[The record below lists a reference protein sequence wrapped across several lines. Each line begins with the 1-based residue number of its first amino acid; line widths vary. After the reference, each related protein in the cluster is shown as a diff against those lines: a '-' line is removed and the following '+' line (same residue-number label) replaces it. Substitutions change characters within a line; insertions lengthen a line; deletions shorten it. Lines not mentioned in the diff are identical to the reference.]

1 MYFKKLDLEIDVPS
15 YKVGKKEIEYGIDV
29 DNEFT
34 GLWYS
39 DLKLTDKI
47 DFIPKEYESNFY
59 LLFLE
64 ANSYILPHS
73 DSGPTAVI
81 NFYIETNNCAT
92 QFYEVKDDAKPYQ
105 IDNQTDGSVYDLN
118 DLIETDSFIAQP
130 GDIYILNVNKI
141 HSVIPLD
148 NEEINRKAICFST
161 NSLTFNEVERMFNQ
175 P

>member
-1 MYFKKLDLEIDVPS
+1 MYFKKLDIEIDIPS
-15 YKVGKKEIEYGIDV
+15 YEVGKKEIEYGIDI
-29 DNEFT
+29 DNQFN

-39 DLKLTDKI
+39 NLKLTNKVDL
-47 DFIPKEYESNFY
+47 IPKEYKSKFY

-64 ANSYILPHS
+64 ANSHILPHS
-73 DSGPTAVI
+73 DSGPSAVI

-92 QFYEVKDDAKPYQ
+92 QFYEVKNNAEPYQ
-105 IDNQTDGSVYDLN
+105 IDNQTDGYVYDLD

-141 HSVIPLD
+141 HGVIPLD
-148 NEEINRKAICFST
+148 NREINRKAICFST
-161 NSLTFNEVERMFNQ
+161 DSLTFNEVERIFNQ

>member
-1 MYFKKLDLEIDVPS
+1 MYFEKLNIKIDTPS
-15 YKVGKKEIEYGIDV
+15 YEVGKKELEYGIDI
-29 DNEFT
+29 NNKFN

-39 DLKLTDKI
+39 DLKINEEI
-47 DFIPKEYESNFY
+47 DLIPEKYKSDFY

-92 QFYEVKDDAKPYQ
+92 QFYEIKNNAEPYQ
-105 IDNQTDGSVYDLN
+105 IENQNDGCVYNLDDLV
-118 DLIETDSFIAQP
+118 ETGSFIAEP
-130 GDIYILNVNKI
+130 GDVYILDVSKV

-148 NEEINRKAICFST
+148 NNEINRKAICFST
-161 NSLTFNEVERMFNQ
+161 NSLNFDEVKRMFV
-175 P
+175 

>member
-1 MYFKKLDLEIDVPS
+1 MYFKKLDLEIDIPS
-15 YKVGKKEIEYGIDV
+15 YEIGKKEIEYGLEID
-29 DNEFT
+29 NNFT

-39 DLKLTDKI
+39 NLKLTDKI
-47 DFIPKEYESNFY
+47 DFIPKEYKSNFY

-92 QFYEVKDDAKPYQ
+92 QFYEVKDNAEPYQ
-105 IDNQTDGSVYDLN
+105 
-118 DLIETDSFIAQP
+118 IETDSFIAQP

-148 NEEINRKAICFST
+148 NQEINRKAICFST

>member
-1 MYFKKLDLEIDVPS
+1 VYFKKLDLKIDIPS
-15 YKVGKKEIEYGIDV
+15 YEIGERAIEYGIDI
-29 DNEFT
+29 NNKFN

-39 DLKLTDKI
+39 NLNLKDKVN
-47 DFIPKEYESNFY
+47 FIPKEYASDFY

-81 NFYIETNNCAT
+81 NFYIKTNNCVT
-92 QFYEVKDDAKPYQ
+92 QFYEIKENAKPYQ
-105 IDNQTDGSVYDLN
+105 IGNQTDGYVYNLD

-130 GDIYILNVNKI
+130 GDIYILNVTKV

-148 NEEINRKAICFST
+148 NTEINRKAICFST
-161 NSLTFNEVERMFNQ
+161 SSLSFNEVERMFI
-175 P
+175 

>member
-1 MYFKKLDLEIDVPS
+1 MYFKKLNLKLDIPSNEI
-15 YKVGKKEIEYGIDV
+15 GKKEIEYGFDID
-29 DNEFT
+29 DKFN

-39 DLKLTDKI
+39 DLKINNQI
-47 DFIPKEYESNFY
+47 DFIPQQYKSDFY

-92 QFYEVKDDAKPYQ
+92 QFYEIKDDAKPYQ
-105 IDNQTDGSVYDLN
+105 IDNQTDGHVYDLN
-118 DLIETDSFIAQP
+118 DLIETDSFIAEP
-130 GDIYILNVNKI
+130 GDIYILDVSKV

-148 NEEINRKAICFST
+148 DKQINRKAICFST
-161 NSLTFNEVERMFNQ
+161 DTLNFCDVEEMFT
-175 P
+175 

>member
-1 MYFKKLDLEIDVPS
+1 MYFEKLNIKIDTPS
-15 YKVGKKEIEYGIDV
+15 YEVGKKELEYGIDI
-29 DNEFT
+29 NNKFN

-39 DLKLTDKI
+39 DLKINEQVDL
-47 DFIPKEYESNFY
+47 IPKKYKSAFY

-92 QFYEVKDDAKPYQ
+92 QFYEIKNNAEPYQ
-105 IDNQTDGSVYDLN
+105 IENQTDGCVYNLD
-118 DLIETDSFIAQP
+118 DLIETKSFIAQP
-130 GDIYILNVNKI
+130 GDVYILDVSKV

-148 NEEINRKAICFST
+148 NNEINRKAICFST
-161 NSLTFNEVERMFNQ
+161 NSLNFDEVKRMFV
-175 P
+175 

>member
-1 MYFKKLDLEIDVPS
+1 MYFEKLNIKIDTPS
-15 YKVGKKEIEYGIDV
+15 YEVGKKELEYGIDI
-29 DNEFT
+29 NNKFN

-39 DLKLTDKI
+39 DLKVNEHI
-47 DFIPKEYESNFY
+47 DLIPEKYKSDFY

-92 QFYEVKDDAKPYQ
+92 QFYEIKNNAEPYQ
-105 IDNQTDGSVYDLN
+105 IENQTDGCVYNLD
-118 DLIETDSFIAQP
+118 DLIETKSFIAQP
-130 GDIYILNVNKI
+130 GDVYILDVSKV

-148 NEEINRKAICFST
+148 NNEINHKAICFST
-161 NSLTFNEVERMFNQ
+161 NSLNFDEVKRMFV
-175 P
+175 